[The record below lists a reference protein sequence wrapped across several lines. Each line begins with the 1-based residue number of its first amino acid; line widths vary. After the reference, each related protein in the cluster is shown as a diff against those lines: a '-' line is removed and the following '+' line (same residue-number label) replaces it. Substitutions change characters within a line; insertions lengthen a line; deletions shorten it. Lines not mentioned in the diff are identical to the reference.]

1 MGPPKRRDR
10 DDIALLLIEAAMV
23 EFGAHG
29 FDGASTV
36 AIAKRA
42 DAHQPQINYHFS
54 SKLELWRATVSHL
67 FDELAQ
73 AVSELPARD
82 DPVEQF
88 VVGLRRYVRFC
99 ADRPE
104 LNQIIM
110 QESTDPS
117 DRMMWIVDTY
127 VQPRR
132 ELLMATWSELRKLGV
147 AAPVDEALIYHVLV
161 AVCSAPFVA
170 QGLEVFLGG
179 SSEELVESHTNAV
192 VALLLP
198 GH

>member
-1 MGPPKRRDR
+1 
-10 DDIALLLIEAAMV
+10 MV

-54 SKLELWRATVSHL
+54 SKLELWRAAISQL
-67 FDELAQ
+67 FDELAR
-73 AVSELPARD
+73 AVSELPVND

-88 VVGLRRYVRFC
+88 VVGLRRYVQFC

-110 QESTDPS
+110 QESTDPT
-117 DRMMWIVDTY
+117 DRLMWIVDTH

-132 ELLMATWSELRKLGV
+132 QQLMATWTELRELGV
-147 AAPVDEALIYHVLV
+147 AAPIDEALIYHVLV

-170 QGLEVFLGG
+170 QGLEIIIGG
-179 SSEELVESHTNAV
+179 SQQELVESHTTAV
-192 VALLLP
+192 LALLLP
-198 GH
+198 GYGG